1 MSDCRSLLPESVQFY
16 GIDIE
21 SKLFPAYAIKPP
33 NTHFSVASATSLP
46 SYWTSKF
53 SLVNQRLLILALT
66 KAEWKKVISE
76 IYRVLKPG
84 GYAQFVEID
93 SNWYSG
99 PQTAAHIQFLS
110 TFLEAKGLDLQC
122 CKHIPPWMTA
132 AGFVD
137 VRTEEIT
144 VKIGKWAGEIGEEAR
159 DASIGA
165 LRGMKGPVM
174 KAGGM
179 GYVTSAEEFDAK
191 MDAVAEE
198 WDRTEG
204 SHRKLKVFYGM
215 KPLPNVW

>member
-1 MSDCRSLLPESVQFY
+1 LV
-16 GIDIE
+16 G
-21 SKLFPAYAIKPP
+21 
-33 NTHFSVASATSLP
+33 SATTLP
-46 SYWTSKF
+46 SYWASKF
-53 SLVNQRLLILALT
+53 SFVNQRLLILALT
-66 KAEWKKVISE
+66 KTEWEEVISE

-99 PQTAAHIQFLS
+99 PKTAAHVEFLS

-122 CKHIPPWMTA
+122 CEHIPGWMTA

-144 VKIGKWAGEIGEEAR
+144 VKIGKWAGRIGEEAR

-165 LRGMKGPVM
+165 LRGMVGPVM
-174 KAGGM
+174 KAGGI
-179 GYVTSAEEFDAK
+179 GYVASAEEFDTK
-191 MDAVAEE
+191 IDAVAEE

-204 SHRKLKVFYGM
+204 SHRKLKAFYGM
-215 KPLPNVW
+215 KPVPTFSRM

>member
-1 MSDCRSLLPESVQFY
+1 M
-16 GIDIE
+16 G
-21 SKLFPAYAIKPP
+21 
-33 NTHFSVASATSLP
+33 SATTLP

-66 KAEWKKVISE
+66 KAEWKSVISE

-99 PQTAAHIQFLS
+99 PKTTAHVAFLS
-110 TFLEAKGLDLQC
+110 TFLQAKGLDLHC
-122 CKHIPPWMTA
+122 CEHIAEWMTA
-132 AGFVD
+132 AGFVN

-144 VKIGKWAGEIGEEAR
+144 VKIGKWAGPVGEEAR

-174 KAGGM
+174 NARGM
-179 GYVTSAEEFDAK
+179 GYVTSPEEFDAK
-191 MDAVAEE
+191 LDAVADE
-198 WDRTEG
+198 WDRTVG
-204 SHRKLKVFYGM
+204 SHRKVMAIYGM
-215 KPLPNVW
+215 KPLSILSRM

>member
-1 MSDCRSLLPESVQFY
+1 
-16 GIDIE
+16 
-21 SKLFPAYAIKPP
+21 
-33 NTHFSVASATSLP
+33 
-46 SYWTSKF
+46 
-53 SLVNQRLLILALT
+53 
-66 KAEWKKVISE
+66 
-76 IYRVLKPG
+76 
-84 GYAQFVEID
+84 
-93 SNWYSG
+93 
-99 PQTAAHIQFLS
+99 
-110 TFLEAKGLDLQC
+110 
-122 CKHIPPWMTA
+122 MTA